1 MKEDVIMNE
10 CLVKEK
16 TVSEYLESREYAEE
30 ITKERSNYIHDRD
43 RLIHS
48 RAFRRMMHKTQIFN
62 ANKGDHYRNR
72 LTHTLEVMQ
81 IARSIARR
89 LELNE
94 DLTEAIALGH
104 DIGHTPFG
112 HVGERTL
119 NDIMMNGLEGYI
131 PPTKQGFKHNYQS
144 VRIAERLESRRD
156 EYTGMNLTLAVREGI
171 IKHTKI
177 FKKETHELFVYYP
190 KDLNLV
196 GMRMDLP
203 HSITL
208 EGQIVAMADEIA
220 QITHDIE
227 DGCRSKI
234 IGFNDFVSQS
244 LVKEYIKSSNIKE
257 ESNYSYNMQ
266 DRIIKGLVGYL
277 IEDVVKESK
286 NLIEDY
292 NKTKQPEFNNEQDVY
307 TKQCIKYSATISKKA
322 TDLAKMKDSC
332 IIYSKEISQSDSKA
346 EFIIKQI
353 FKAYYKHPKELPD
366 YIFQRYYGLKSMS
379 GIKRKDIIDKN
390 LQADPYFIRCICDHI
405 AGMTDQFAAREYNS
419 LYVPEFV

>member
-177 FKKETHELFVYYP
+177 FKKKLMNC
-190 KDLNLV
+190 L
-196 GMRMDLP
+196 
-203 HSITL
+203 SI
-208 EGQIVAMADEIA
+208 I
-220 QITHDIE
+220 
-227 DGCRSKI
+227 RKI
-234 IGFNDFVSQS
+234 
-244 LVKEYIKSSNIKE
+244 
-257 ESNYSYNMQ
+257 
-266 DRIIKGLVGYL
+266 
-277 IEDVVKESK
+277 
-286 NLIEDY
+286 
-292 NKTKQPEFNNEQDVY
+292 
-307 TKQCIKYSATISKKA
+307 
-322 TDLAKMKDSC
+322 
-332 IIYSKEISQSDSKA
+332 
-346 EFIIKQI
+346 
-353 FKAYYKHPKELPD
+353 
-366 YIFQRYYGLKSMS
+366 
-379 GIKRKDIIDKN
+379 
-390 LQADPYFIRCICDHI
+390 
-405 AGMTDQFAAREYNS
+405 
-419 LYVPEFV
+419 